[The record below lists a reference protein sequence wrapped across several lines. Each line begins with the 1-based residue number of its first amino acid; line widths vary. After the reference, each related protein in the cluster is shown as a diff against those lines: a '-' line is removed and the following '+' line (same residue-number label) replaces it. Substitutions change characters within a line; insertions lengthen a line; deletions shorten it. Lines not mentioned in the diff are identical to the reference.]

1 MLRETCI
8 NLNNFFLSVSDAID
22 LANPAI
28 SLHQMRTT
36 YIAWQLAKEAI
47 LPYET
52 CRNIYMA
59 ALFHDIGA
67 LDPREKLLL
76 HRFETEKVDSH
87 CVIGEQLLASIWIL
101 APAAPIVRY
110 HHLPWKIWR
119 QKGARLTDPYVFESQ
134 ILYLADFVERSINR
148 QIYILSQ
155 IKNIINKVKNLKGED
170 FHPEVVDLF
179 EDLAKREAFWFDI
192 TNPRIYSLLLNRG
205 PLEKVEIDID
215 SVARLSRFF
224 SRIIDFRSRFTA
236 THSVGVA
243 STAVMISKYLRFT
256 EKEITLIQIA
266 GNLHDLGKLAIPVEV
281 LEKPS
286 KLTPAE
292 IDIVKKHPYYT
303 YVILDSIEGF
313 EQVTEWAA
321 FHHEKLDGTG
331 YPFRLTAGDLSLG
344 ARILAVADVFT
355 ALLENRPYRQE
366 LSQKEIYRIM
376 TGMAQRRHLDS
387 LILEALFDNYSDI
400 SVYVKEKQEASQRQ
414 FEEMQSLSLMSQE
427 SPYSIFA
434 GVNVL

>member
-76 HRFETEKVDSH
+76 HRFEAQEIDSH
-87 CVIGEQLLASIWIL
+87 CLRGEQLLASIWIL

-110 HHLPWKIWR
+110 HHLPWKVWR
-119 QKGARLTDPYVFESQ
+119 ESGARLTDPHVLESQ
-134 ILYLADFVERSINR
+134 ILNLADFVERSIDR
-148 QIYILSQ
+148 QVYILSQ
-155 IKNIINKVKNLKGED
+155 VSDIVAKVRSLEGDE

-179 EDLAKREAFWFDI
+179 EDLARREAFWFDVA
-192 TNPRIYSLLLNRG
+192 NPRIYSLLLNRG

-224 SRIIDFRSRFTA
+224 SRIIDFRSHFTA

-243 STAVMISKYLRFT
+243 SSAIALSKYLRFT
-256 EKEITLIQIA
+256 EREITLIQIA
-266 GNLHDLGKLAIPVEV
+266 GNLHDLGKLAIPVEI
-281 LEKPS
+281 LEKPGR
-286 KLTPAE
+286 LTPEE
-292 IDIVKKHPYYT
+292 IDIIKKHPYYT
-303 YVILDSIEGF
+303 FVILDSIDGF

-331 YPFRLTAGDLSLG
+331 YPFRLSAGDLCLG

-355 ALLENRPYRQE
+355 ALLEDRPYRKE
-366 LSQKEIYRIM
+366 LPEKEIRRIM
-376 TGMAQRRHLDS
+376 EGMARRRHLDP
-387 LILEALFDNYSDI
+387 IIVEALFDNYPYI
-400 SVYVKEKQEASQRQ
+400 SAYMKEKQEASRQQ
-414 FEEMQSLSLMSQE
+414 FEEIQALGLMGQKG
-427 SPYSIFA
+427 PDGIFS
-434 GVNVL
+434 GVNAL